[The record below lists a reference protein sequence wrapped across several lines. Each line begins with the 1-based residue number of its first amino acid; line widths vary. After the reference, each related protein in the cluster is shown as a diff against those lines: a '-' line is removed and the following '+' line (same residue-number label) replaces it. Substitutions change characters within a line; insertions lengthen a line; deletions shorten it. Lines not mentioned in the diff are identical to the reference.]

1 MSKQTNGKP
10 NTTNS
15 NRRVINGKQQ
25 KVAPVNT
32 AVRPVNQPSTR
43 RQPLPQAQKNNSSD
57 HQWWIDTGKS
67 ALKLLPHLME
77 YLPLLAGF
85 GEYDVKSNSLL
96 AGATNGKI
104 GGMIPIVKN
113 TKSSFIISHREYL
126 GDILSST
133 EDFDITTFKL
143 NPGMSETFPWLALIA
158 ACFEQWRPR
167 GIVFD
172 FATEASE
179 YTNDVGIG
187 YVALATQ
194 YNSYDIPFQDKM
206 SMMNHEFCT
215 RGKTSESFVHP
226 VECARSE
233 NVLSD
238 LYTRSGDAEGDI
250 RMYDLGEVSI
260 AVGGQTVADKV
271 IGELWA
277 TYEIEFLKP
286 KLSTTTGSFLN
297 YWLAAFIPLADTPL
311 GTDEIV
317 TETTV
322 STFAPIIDQPAGKIT
337 LPPGLRGC
345 YCLQYYINKSIGG
358 LNPLIMPSVTVFGGA
373 TAVDSAFDYA
383 PNVGGTDT
391 SAGFFNFTLK
401 VDADGGGW
409 DLSNL
414 TGTEGDA
421 YVGHLQI
428 FQIPLSKFAKNNILL
443 NKRLKQFRKKKV
455 TQESETNKI
464 AKLLLTI
471 EELSNKI
478 VTIENNQLAV
488 VRPLPQGNVASH
500 SNKATAK

>member
-10 NTTNS
+10 NTAIST
-15 NRRVINGKQQ
+15 RRVINAKQP
-25 KVAPVNT
+25 KIAPV
-32 AVRPVNQPSTR
+32 ASAARPVNQPSTR
-43 RQPLPQAQKNNSSD
+43 RQPPKQTQKKNESD

-85 GEYDVKSNSLL
+85 GDYDVKSNSLL

-104 GGMIPIVKN
+104 GGMIPIVRN

-187 YVALATQ
+187 YVAIATQ

-260 AVGGQTVADKV
+260 AVGGQTVAEKV

-297 YWLAAFIPLADTPL
+297 YWLANFLPTDGTPL
-311 GTDEIV
+311 GTEEIV
-317 TETTV
+317 TETTT
-322 STFAPIIDQPAGKIT
+322 STFVPIIDQAAGKIT
-337 LPPGLRGC
+337 LPNGLRGI
-345 YCLQYYINKSIGG
+345 YNLQYYIHKSEVG
-358 LNPLIMPSVTVFGGA
+358 LNPLILPPVTVFNA
-373 TAVDSAFDYA
+373 TSIDGPFDYA

-391 SAGFFNFTLK
+391 SAGFFNFTIK
-401 VDADGGGW
+401 VDQDGAGW
-409 DLSNL
+409 DLGNL
-414 TGTEGDA
+414 TGTEGDF
-421 YVGHLQI
+421 YIGNLQI
-428 FQIPLSKFAKNNILL
+428 FQTPLSKFAKNNILL
-443 NKRLKQFRKKKV
+443 NRRLKQFKKK
-455 TQESETNKI
+455 KI
-464 AKLLLTI
+464 AKGDENKLIIAKLQQTI

-478 VTIENNQLAV
+478 VTIENNQPSNNNVRNADRKSV
-488 VRPLPQGNVASH
+488 V
-500 SNKATAK
+500 